1 LIPGEMMKH
10 FVLLLLALLFGA
22 LWNAQAIE
30 SQGETHGELRRTVA
44 LTFDDLPEV
53 FSRDVATM
61 RRNTTELLRTLKLHR
76 APAIGFVNEGKLHRP
91 GEIDARTAV
100 LKQWVDA
107 GMTLGNHTF
116 SHLRLL
122 NTPLLAY
129 EDDVI
134 KGEVITRQLMSARQP
149 YQLYF
154 RHPYTSTGPN
164 KEVKAAFES
173 FLRERGYK
181 VAPFTIENSDYIFNQ
196 IYFDASRN
204 KDTALMERLH
214 RTYLDYNDAQ
224 FEFFERLSIET
235 FGREISQILLIHAN
249 DINADCLDE
258 LLKRLEARGYRFVTL
273 DQAMED
279 KAYQTRDDYIG
290 LHGPSWM
297 HRWTVSLGLTM
308 KLNQE
313 PDPPK
318 WVLDMFK
325 R

>member
-1 LIPGEMMKH
+1 MRQ
-10 FVLLLLALLFGA
+10 LLLMLLALLFV
-22 LWNAQAIE
+22 
-30 SQGETHGELRRTVA
+30 QGSNGQNLAARGDARRTVA

-53 FSRDVATM
+53 FSRDLSTM
-61 RRNTTELLRTLKLHR
+61 RRNTPELLRVLKLHQ
-76 APAIGFVNEGKLHRP
+76 APAIGFVNEGKLHVAD
-91 GEIDARTAV
+91 ELESRTAV

-122 NTPLLAY
+122 TTPLPKY
-129 EDDVI
+129 EEDVI
-134 KGEVITRQLMSARQP
+134 KGEVITRRLMSGRQP

-154 RHPYTSTGPN
+154 RHPYTSTGAT

-196 IYFDASRN
+196 MYSEARRN
-204 KDTALMERLH
+204 NDTVLMERL
-214 RTYLDYNDAQ
+214 RKTYLDYNDGQ
-224 FEFFERLSIET
+224 FEFMERLSSEM
-235 FGREISQILLIHAN
+235 FGREISQILLIHSN

-258 LLKRLEARGYRFVTL
+258 MLKRLENRGYRFVTL
-273 DQAMED
+273 DQALED
-279 KAYQTRDDYIG
+279 KAYQTKDDYIG
-290 LHGPSWM
+290 MNGPSWL
-297 HRWTVSLGLTM
+297 HRWTVSMGLKM
-308 KLNQE
+308 KLDQE

-318 WVLDMFK
+318 WVMEMFK

>member
-1 LIPGEMMKH
+1 MRH
-10 FVLLLLALLFGA
+10 LLLMLLALLFVPCST
-22 LWNAQAIE
+22 AQNNE
-30 SQGETHGELRRTVA
+30 PRGEARRTVA

-76 APAIGFVNEGKLHRP
+76 APAIGFVNEGKLHTP
-91 GEIDARTAV
+91 GEIDARVEV

-107 GMTLGNHTF
+107 GMMLGNHTF

-134 KGEVITRQLMSARQP
+134 KGEVITRRLMNERQP

-196 IYFDASRN
+196 IYSAARRN
-204 KDTALMERLH
+204 KDTALMERL
-214 RTYLDYNDAQ
+214 RKTYLDYNDRQ
-224 FEFFERLSIET
+224 FEFFERLSSET
-235 FGREISQILLIHAN
+235 FEREISQILLIHAN

-258 LLKRLEARGYRFVTL
+258 LLKRLQARGYRFVTL

-297 HRWTVSLGLTM
+297 HRWTVSLGLKM
-308 KLNQE
+308 KLDQE

-318 WVLDMFK
+318 WVLDVFK

>member
-1 LIPGEMMKH
+1 MRHVSLIL
-10 FVLLLLALLFGA
+10 VALLFVP
-22 LWNAQAIE
+22 LSTAQNIE
-30 SQGETHGELRRTVA
+30 PRAEAKRAVA

-53 FSRDVATM
+53 FSRDIATM
-61 RRNTTELLRTLKLHR
+61 RRNTAELLRVLRNHR
-76 APAIGFVNEGKLHRP
+76 VPAIGFVNESKLHVP
-91 GEIDARTAV
+91 GEVDARTEV

-107 GMTLGNHTF
+107 GMILGNHTY
-116 SHLRLL
+116 SHLRLFT
-122 NTPLLAY
+122 TPLLKY

-134 KGEVITRQLMSARQP
+134 KGEVITRRLMNERRP

-173 FLRERGYK
+173 FLHERGYK

-196 IYFDASRN
+196 MYSDARRN
-204 KDTALMERLH
+204 KDSALMERL
-214 RTYLDYNDAQ
+214 RKAYLDHNDEQ
-224 FEFFERLSIET
+224 FEFMEGLSTEM

-258 LLKRLEARGYRFVTL
+258 MLRRLKASGYRFVTL
-273 DQAMED
+273 DQALED
-279 KAYQTRDDYIG
+279 KAYQTKDDYIG
-290 LHGPSWM
+290 MNGPSWL
-297 HRWTVSLGLTM
+297 HRWSVSLGLKM

-325 R
+325 K

>member
-1 LIPGEMMKH
+1 MRYISIILL
-10 FVLLLLALLFGA
+10 VLLGGGSAR
-22 LWNAQAIE
+22 AQNL
-30 SQGETHGELRRTVA
+30 ETGRSVA

-53 FSRDVATM
+53 FSRDVASM
-61 RRNTTELLRTLKLHR
+61 RRNTTELLRVLKNHH
-76 APAIGFVNEGKLHRP
+76 APAIGFVNEGKLHVP
-91 GEIDARTAV
+91 GEIDARIEV

-107 GMTLGNHTF
+107 GMILGNHTY

-122 NTPLLAY
+122 NTPLLKY

-134 KGEVITRQLMSARQP
+134 KGEVITRRLMSVRQS

-164 KEVKAAFES
+164 KEVKAAFEN

-181 VAPFTIENSDYIFNQ
+181 IAPFTIENSDYIFNQ
-196 IYFDASRN
+196 IYFDARRN
-204 KDTALMERLH
+204 KDLALMERL
-214 RTYLDYNDAQ
+214 RKTYLDYNDGQ
-224 FEFFERLSIET
+224 FQFMEHLSTEM
-235 FGREISQILLIHAN
+235 FGREITQILLFHAN

-258 LLKRLEARGYRFVTL
+258 MLKRLESRGYRFVTL
-273 DQAMED
+273 DQALED

-290 LHGPSWM
+290 SNGPSWL
-297 HRWTVSLGLTM
+297 HRWTVALGLKMT
-308 KLNQE
+308 LALE

-318 WVLDMFK
+318 WVLDMMK

>member
-1 LIPGEMMKH
+1 MRHLSLM
-10 FVLLLLALLFGA
+10 LLALLSVPCS
-22 LWNAQAIE
+22 NAQNIE
-30 SQGETHGELRRTVA
+30 ARGEARRAVA

-76 APAIGFVNEGKLHRP
+76 APAIGFVNEGKLHVP
-91 GEIDARTAV
+91 GELDARTEV

-107 GMTLGNHTF
+107 GIMLGNHGF

-122 NTPLLAY
+122 NTPLLKY
-129 EDDVI
+129 EDDMI
-134 KGEVITRQLMSARQP
+134 KGEVITRRLMNERQP

-154 RHPYTSTGPN
+154 RHPYTSTGLTR
-164 KEVKAAFES
+164 EVKAAFEN

-181 VAPFTIENSDYIFNQ
+181 VAPFTIENSDYIFNR
-196 IYFDASRN
+196 IYVDARSN
-204 KDTALMERLH
+204 KDTALMERL
-214 RTYLDYNDAQ
+214 RKTYLDYNDGQ
-224 FEFFERLSIET
+224 FEFIERLSSEM

-258 LLKRLEARGYRFVTL
+258 MLKRLEARGYRFVTI
-273 DQAMED
+273 DQALED

-290 LHGPSWM
+290 LHGPSWL
-297 HRWTVSLGLTM
+297 HRWTVSLGLKM
-308 KLNQE
+308 KLDQE

>member
-1 LIPGEMMKH
+1 MRHVSVML
-10 FVLLLLALLFGA
+10 VALLLVPFSTVR
-22 LWNAQAIE
+22 NIE
-30 SQGETHGELRRTVA
+30 PRAEPKRAVA

-53 FSRDVATM
+53 FSRDIATM
-61 RRNTTELLRTLKLHR
+61 RRNTPELLRVLRGHQ
-76 APAIGFVNEGKLHRP
+76 APAAGFVNEGKLHVP
-91 GEIDARTAV
+91 GELDARTEV

-107 GMTLGNHTF
+107 GMILGNHTY
-116 SHLRLL
+116 SHLRLFT
-122 NTPLLAY
+122 TPLFKY

-134 KGEVITRQLMSARQP
+134 KGEVITRRLMNERQP

-164 KEVKAAFES
+164 KEVKAALES

-196 IYFDASRN
+196 IYADARRN
-204 KDTALMERLH
+204 KDGALMERL
-214 RTYLDYNDAQ
+214 RKAYLDHNDEQ
-224 FEFFERLSIET
+224 FEFMEALSSEM
-235 FGREISQILLIHAN
+235 FGREINQILLIHAN

-258 LLKRLEARGYRFVTL
+258 MLRRLEARGYRFVTL
-273 DQAMED
+273 DQALED
-279 KAYQTRDDYIG
+279 TAFQTKDDYIG
-290 LHGPSWM
+290 LNGPSWL
-297 HRWTVSLGLTM
+297 HRWTVSLGLKM

-325 R
+325 K